1 MNSPKMKNNTKQFIF
16 GFGIHYAIFKGEQI
30 NFLIMAWLFRMSL
43 YSQTESQLVV
53 TGSQEK
59 FDLEFIFFC
68 TWCTHILSKTD
79 LFCHLEK
86 VYIIPI
92 VSGEQQYHV
101 NCTDTGLDTVSNIP
115 DFETKK
121 VLLECH
127 FNRKTKQS

>member
-1 MNSPKMKNNTKQFIF
+1 MNSPKMKNNPKQFIF

-68 TWCTHILSKTD
+68 T
-79 LFCHLEK
+79 
-86 VYIIPI
+86 
-92 VSGEQQYHV
+92 
-101 NCTDTGLDTVSNIP
+101 
-115 DFETKK
+115 
-121 VLLECH
+121 
-127 FNRKTKQS
+127 